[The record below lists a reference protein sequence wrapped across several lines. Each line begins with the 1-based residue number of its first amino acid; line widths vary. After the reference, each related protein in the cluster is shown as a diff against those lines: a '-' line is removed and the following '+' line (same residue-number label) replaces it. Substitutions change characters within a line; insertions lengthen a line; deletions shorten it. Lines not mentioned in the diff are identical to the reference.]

1 MFLCSL
7 ELIVLYF
14 IELEFFVQIHLCYEY
29 ENPNINM
36 SCYGIQYHTYK
47 QNIYINIW
55 IIILWC
61 FGYHIPWSTTQQ
73 FLRYSLKRKTFVF
86 RPSLFLRYFNNYIS
100 SPKHLQIF
108 VKSIL
113 IILQFSD
120 LVLLS
125 PTCSPRNYSHY
136 NFVV

>member
-1 MFLCSL
+1 MILCSFA
-7 ELIVLYF
+7 LIVLKY
-14 IELEFFVQIHLCYEY
+14 IELLRIHSFYEY
-29 ENPNINM
+29 KNPIINI
-36 SCYGIQYHTYK
+36 SYHGIQCHSCK
-47 QNIYINIW
+47 QSIHINIW

-86 RPSLFLRYFNNYIS
+86 RPSLFLRFFNNYIS
-100 SPKHLQIF
+100 PPKHLQNF

-136 NFVV
+136 DFVV